1 MNRGKILERLH
12 QITEYAENF
21 PFNSKYFA
29 DSASVGIIAGGF
41 MNLKIDEALQQLQP
55 NTSISRLNL
64 GMTYP
69 LNRRQIVEFLS
80 FHETII
86 ILEDLEPISNQPLN
100 KSHLKK
106 NYP

>member
-1 MNRGKILERLH
+1 MKISVLDGLISPVNARVNRGKILERLH

-64 GMTYP
+64 GIDLP
-69 LNRRQIVEFLS
+69 FKSSPNSRIFEF
-80 FHETII
+80 
-86 ILEDLEPISNQPLN
+86 P
-100 KSHLKK
+100 
-106 NYP
+106 